1 MSSNK
6 NIHKNIHKNIN
17 KNINLVIDNRESKLI
32 TYLETQKEIP
42 FEKKQLLLGDI
53 QIFVNKN
60 ENNIT
65 PFIDYVIERKT
76 IKDLLASVKDGRY
89 KEQKGRILSQIEQ
102 KNVGV
107 FFYII
112 EGSSHYLKSYEKSIY
127 QGALISISL
136 RDNIHIIKTD
146 TPYDT
151 GDFLVRLYKRL
162 IKEDLS
168 GKIQDIQDIQNIRR
182 NNNETQPIKYIET
195 LKASKKANIDAPT
208 SQIMALGVVP
218 GISYK
223 IATAILKE
231 YNTLSDLFD
240 AYQGLETEEEKIY
253 LLKNIEITENRK
265 LGLSAS
271 KNIYEYLFS

>member
-1 MSSNK
+1 MSKNVKINNNK
-6 NIHKNIHKNIN
+6 DR
-17 KNINLVIDNRESKLI
+17 NINLIIDNRESKLI
-32 TYLETQKEIP
+32 TYLDTKKAIP
-42 FEKKQLLLGDI
+42 FQKKQLLLGDI
-53 QIFVNKN
+53 QIYVNKN

-102 KNVGV
+102 KNVGA

-112 EGSSHYLKSYEKSIY
+112 EGSSHYLKPYEKTIY

-136 RDNIHIIKTD
+136 RDTIHIIKTD
-146 TPYDT
+146 TLYDT

-168 GKIQDIQDIQNIRR
+168 GKKRDIQDIQDIRG

-208 SQIMALGVVP
+208 SQMMALGVVP

-223 IATAILKE
+223 MATAIIKK

-240 AYQGLETEEEKIY
+240 TYQGLETEEEKKH
-253 LLKNIEITENRK
+253 LLKNIVITNNRK

-271 KNIYEYLFS
+271 KNIYEYLFN

>member
-1 MSSNK
+1 MSKNVKINNNK
-6 NIHKNIHKNIN
+6 DR
-17 KNINLVIDNRESKLI
+17 NINLIIDNRESKLI
-32 TYLETQKEIP
+32 TYLDTKKAIP
-42 FEKKQLLLGDI
+42 FQKKQLLLGDI
-53 QIFVNKN
+53 QIYVNKN

-102 KNVGV
+102 KNVGA

-112 EGSSHYLKSYEKSIY
+112 EGSSHYLKPYEKTIY

-162 IKEDLS
+162 IKEDVS
-168 GKIQDIQDIQNIRR
+168 SKKQDIQDI
-182 NNNETQPIKYIET
+182 NNETQPIKYIET

-223 IATAILKE
+223 IATSILKE

-240 AYQGLETEEEKIY
+240 TYQGLETEEEKIH

-265 LGLSAS
+265 LGLNAS
-271 KNIYEYLFS
+271 KNIYDYLFS